1 MTGRRGRWR
10 RLAAGA
16 LLAAAI
22 AAGCSRAGEPDRGDR
37 WAAEVADRHREADRR
52 LDDGDAAGARAALL
66 ALVAAGAPAAA
77 SDASGARRLALQDTY
92 FRLARLAL
100 GDRDGRQALAY
111 ADAGLALGSAPHLFV
126 ANLLVA
132 RGAAHEALGDGRAAA
147 TDYHRAQ
154 VMNETLL
161 QEALSPR

>member
-1 MTGRRGRWR
+1 VIGLRSRGWR
-10 RLAAGA
+10 LGACA
-16 LLAAAI
+16 LLAAAV
-22 AAGCSRAGEPDRGDR
+22 AAGCGRAPAPDRGDR
-37 WAAEVADRHREADRR
+37 WAAEIADRSREADRR

-66 ALVAAGAPAAA
+66 ALVGEAPPPAVPGA
-77 SDASGARRLALQDTY
+77 SDDRRLALQDTY

-132 RGAAHEALGDGRAAA
+132 RGAAHEALGEARAAA
-147 TDYHRAQ
+147 EDYHRALA
-154 VMNETLL
+154 MNEALL
-161 QEALSPR
+161 QEVMSPR